1 MKYWWSLPLVSL
13 MLAGL
18 PSTSLAQLN
27 NEVEELQ
34 GVIDAHV
41 HVGPATA
48 LSISRTLDAIEAAQ
62 IAKRHGMRAIVF
74 KQHYLETASWAYL
87 VSRMVP
93 GIQLFGGIA
102 LNRSVG
108 GLNPNAVEQ
117 VATFAGGFGRVVYMP
132 TFESEHYNPGSPIA
146 VPVSKNGQL
155 LPAVHE
161 VLKVVAKYDMGLS
174 TGHSSPQES
183 LMIIKA
189 AKAAGVNRIY
199 VQHPMLERVGMSIE
213 VQKEAAKLGALIE
226 YVLGEG
232 LGAAEGVRSLGRGH
246 QGRRSGERA
255 PGQRPG
261 PVGPGASDRRLQ
273 ADPPAAAEGRLHPG
287 AARPDDQAQ
296 PGAVHRPGE
305 VVGPSRTWPRNAA
318 PTSR

>member
-1 MKYWWSLPLVSL
+1 MKRRLLLPLCVL
-13 MLAGL
+13 LLVGVPTGA
-18 PSTSLAQLN
+18 LAQLN
-27 NEVEELQ
+27 STHVELQ
-34 GVIDAHV
+34 GVIDIHS

-48 LSISRTLDAIEAAQ
+48 LSINRTLDAIEAAQ
-62 IAKRHGMRAIVF
+62 IAQRHGMRAIVF

-146 VPVSKNGQL
+146 VPVSKNGEL

-161 VLKVVAKYDMGLS
+161 VFKVMAKYDMGLS

-183 LMIIKA
+183 LMLIKA
-189 AKAAGVNRIY
+189 AKAAGVNKIY
-199 VQHPMLERVGMSIE
+199 VQHPMLKRVGMPIE
-213 VQKEAAKLGALIE
+213 TQKEAAKLGALLE
-226 YVLGEG
+226 YVLGEA
-232 LGAAEGVRSLGRGH
+232 LGSTDEFKHWTEGIKAVDPENVVISSDLGQWGRSLPTDGFKVII
-246 QGRRSGERA
+246 
-255 PGQRPG
+255 P
-261 PVGPGASDRRLQ
+261 RLLK
-273 ADPPAAAEGRLHPG
+273 AGFT
-287 AARPDDQAQ
+287 QAQ
-296 PGAVHRPGE
+296 IDIMIK
-305 VVGPSRTWPRNAA
+305 RNPA
-318 PTSR
+318 RFLGLEKW